1 MKDKIKALALAS
13 APIYLMVLMQGLA
26 AAGVLLFITLPHV
39 AEFPAGMNYEE
50 FTQFMWSILLRT
62 SSIAKI
68 SCVYATFA
76 IWFFKH
82 WRNKIDNDSVTY
94 FTIHNSLLLMIKLVI
109 SLILLAVA
117 FQIISEVVISALY
130 SVMPKA
136 SEDYQQLLENS
147 GLTGKVSFLLGLYT
161 VLLGPIAEEFA
172 FRGVSLSILEK
183 QFDFVVANILQALF
197 FGFVHL
203 NLIQGIYAF
212 GVGLFV
218 GYIVHLTGSIV
229 PSILFHITFNAAGLV
244 VPDMIAGKSF
254 QYITFLLIISM
265 FIITLEIKQLRYV
278 TAKTEEVTSN
288 EQRSDS
294 TNE

>member
-13 APIYLMVLMQGLA
+13 APVYLMVLMQGLA

-50 FTQFMWSILLRT
+50 FSKFMWSILQRT
-62 SSIAKI
+62 SSIARI
-68 SCVYATFA
+68 SCVYAVFA
-76 IWFFKH
+76 IWVFKR
-82 WRNKIDNDSVTY
+82 WRYKVTDDSVTY
-94 FTIHNSLLLMIKLVI
+94 FTINNSLSLMVKLI
-109 SLILLAVA
+109 MSLILLAVA
-117 FQIISEVVISALY
+117 FQIISEAVISALY

-136 SEDYQQLLENS
+136 SDNYQQLLENS

-183 QFDFVVANILQALF
+183 QFGFVIANILQALF

-218 GYIVHLTGSIV
+218 GYIVHLTGNIIT
-229 PSILFHITFNAAGLV
+229 SILFHIAFNTAGLV
-244 VPDMIAGKSF
+244 IPDLLSGNSF
-254 QYITFLLIISM
+254 QTTSIVLVASM
-265 FIITLEIKQLRYV
+265 FAVVLAIKKLQYVVSKTKEIV
-278 TAKTEEVTSN
+278 N
-288 EQRSDS
+288 E
-294 TNE
+294 

>member
-13 APIYLMVLMQGLA
+13 APVYLMVLMQGIA

-39 AEFPAGMNYEE
+39 AEFPTGMNYKE
-50 FTQFMWSILLRT
+50 FSEFMWSILQRT
-62 SSIAKI
+62 SSVARI
-68 SCVYATFA
+68 SCVYAIFA
-76 IWFFKH
+76 IWVFKR
-82 WRNKIDNDSVTY
+82 WRSKVTEDSVTY
-94 FTIHNSLLLMIKLVI
+94 FTVHNSLSLMIKLVT
-109 SLILLAVA
+109 SLVLLAVA
-117 FQIISEVVISALY
+117 FQIVSEAAISALY

-136 SEDYQQLLENS
+136 SENYQQLLDNS

-161 VLLGPIAEEFA
+161 VLLGPIAEELA

-183 QFDFVVANILQALF
+183 QFGFVIANILQALF

-229 PSILFHITFNAAGLV
+229 PSILFHVAFNSAGLV
-244 VPDMIAGKSF
+244 IPGLLSGSSF
-254 QYITFLLIISM
+254 QTTSIVLVASM
-265 FIITLEIKQLRYV
+265 FAIMLAIKKLQYV
-278 TAKTEEVTSN
+278 VVKTKELVYE
-288 EQRSDS
+288 
-294 TNE
+294 